1 MDTPKFNMKKW
12 VLMLAIAIV
21 FNLFVNYGLS
31 TVYKS
36 PDMKDYC
43 NGTDQYRPYA
53 YPAEKFPPGN
63 VVNTNVTCPQYTIN
77 ATMQRNCNAQGGQ
90 VMFNTD
96 EKDCANGAYC
106 EMCYKLFDDDK
117 RKYDAN
123 IFIILVAI
131 GAAAIIG
138 GIFMAVESVGGGFLL
153 GGILSIIVG
162 AIRSWANLHE
172 WLRLLFLGLALG
184 LLIFVGYKKIK

>member
-1 MDTPKFNMKKW
+1 MDTPKFDMKKW

-43 NGTDQYRPYA
+43 NGTDQYHPYA
-53 YPAEKFPPGN
+53 YPAEKFPPGT
-63 VVNTNVTCPQYTIN
+63 VVNTNITCPQVSIN
-77 ATMQRNCNAQGGQ
+77 GTMQRDCNANGGQ
-90 VMFNTD
+90 VLFNYD
-96 EKDCANGAYC
+96 DKGCAKDAYC

-117 RKYDAN
+117 RQYDAN
-123 IFIILVAI
+123 IFLILVAI
-131 GAAAIIG
+131 GSVILVA
-138 GIFMAVESVGGGFLL
+138 GIFVTVESVGGGFLL
-153 GGILSIIVG
+153 AGILSIIIA

-172 WLRLLFLGLALG
+172 YVRLLFLGIALA